1 MTRGKGVE
9 QQALLRRWFEMDVLD
24 PLEAVQAGKGAGSM
38 SRHPDQTLDAED
50 PEQGAA
56 EVVARLI
63 NLWEEGAHFERAR
76 PWIQRGEGLLACS
89 ELPAHAGAAVCVH
102 LLVAGMVGP
111 GDLRALE
118 RDLPRLH
125 EWVSRSESPAL
136 RMLAAAAEANL
147 CVMRGHLHAARE
159 CLRDASYLL
168 PDASTGRLPKLYLAL
183 TGALARAVGAEL
195 GPRTEDLV
203 EVLGLPATLP
213 LHVQLT
219 ARSHRVLFL
228 ARSGQSTA
236 ADAAADELRV
246 LAIPAQRDYFLS
258 YMHYALGV
266 VDLVN
271 RRPEAALT
279 HADLAIA
286 AGRACGSSCGELI
299 PALLRAQALM
309 DLTRDVESLALLQEM
324 LPRWQALGYG
334 LQLMSGQI
342 EKAFLLSRRGQ
353 EGLAAQAYQA
363 ARSALID
370 GETLRPLHRSAHYV
384 RDLHPSRW
392 KGNGAQ
398 PGREETPLVEVQTLG
413 HFSVKVGGRE
423 VAGREW
429 GGRKTITLL
438 CLLIAHGGR
447 EVPADRLCDA
457 LWPDSDGAQARQNLK
472 VALWRLRRV
481 GSISPGGHDPQT
493 WVMSRHA
500 TVSLDHQLCAVD
512 VFRFMRDLEAAQ
524 GDVPSIWQALALYAG
539 DFLPDEPL
547 PAVAALRDRL
557 RNDFVQ
563 ALWGVAE
570 QILASDQ
577 GFTGAQLTLLQ
588 RGVQIRPESPRGHA
602 LLMGALL
609 KQHRASDAMM
619 AFYAAEQSVAW
630 QERASQD
637 LAQLLSLRQE
647 AARLLRTIQI
657 REGGPAQVSGSPR
670 HLDDSGVKG
679 GG

>member
-1 MTRGKGVE
+1 MTRKTGSE
-9 QQALLRRWFEMDVLD
+9 QNAFLRRWFEMDVLD
-24 PLEAVQAGKGAGSM
+24 PLEAVQAGKGTGSM
-38 SRHPDQTLDAED
+38 PGHPGMNLDAED

-63 NLWEEGAHFERAR
+63 GVWEQGAHFELAG
-76 PWIQRGEGLLACS
+76 PWIQRGEGLLARR
-89 ELPAHAGAAVCVH
+89 ELPAHAGAALCVH
-102 LLVAGMVGP
+102 LLVAGLVGP

-125 EWVSRSESPAL
+125 DWVSRSESPAL

-147 CVMRGHLHAARE
+147 WVMRGHLHAARE

-168 PDASTGRLPKLYLAL
+168 PDPSEGRLPKLYLAL

-286 AGRACGSSCGELI
+286 AGRACGSNCGELI

-309 DLTRDVESLALLQEM
+309 DLGRDSESLAMLQE
-324 LPRWQALGYG
+324 LLLRWQALGYE
-334 LQLMSGQI
+334 LQMMSGQI
-342 EKAFLLSRRGQ
+342 EQAFLLSRRGQ
-353 EGLAAQAYQA
+353 EGLAAQAYHA

-384 RDLHPSRW
+384 RDLQPSRW
-392 KGNGAQ
+392 KANSAQ
-398 PGREETPLVEVQTLG
+398 PGRDQTPLVEVQTLG

-423 VAGREW
+423 VGGREW

-481 GSISPGGHDPQT
+481 GSVSPGGHDPQA
-493 WVMSRHA
+493 WVISRHA
-500 TVSLDHQLCAVD
+500 TVSLDHQLCSVD
-512 VFRFMRDLEAAQ
+512 VFRFMRDLEAAH
-524 GDVPSIWQALALYAG
+524 GDVPAVWQALSLFAG
-539 DFLPDEPL
+539 DFLPDDPQL
-547 PAVAALRDRL
+547 AVVALRERL

-570 QILASDQ
+570 QMLACEL
-577 GFTGAQLTLLQ
+577 GFTEAQLALLQ
-588 RGVQIRPESPRGHA
+588 RGVQMRPESPRGHA

-609 KQHRASDAMM
+609 KQHRAADAMM

-637 LAQLLSLRQE
+637 LAQLLALRQE
-647 AARLLRTIQI
+647 AARLLRTVQI
-657 REGGPAQVSGSPR
+657 WDDSSAQVSELSR
-670 HLDDSGVKG
+670 QLDDSGVKEG
-679 GG
+679 